1 MFWVIEPRQEVLFGK
16 ALLRDLL
23 KRESLC
29 VIDNPTAL
37 VNALPTLIN
46 MIEDGWVVEVG
57 RKEWVRYRSKEL
69 AEEFAVWFRFVVI
82 INGITTGVLLYR
94 SA

>member
-23 KRESLC
+23 KRAFLC
-29 VIDNPTAL
+29 VIDKPTAL
-37 VNALPTLIN
+37 VNALPILIN

-57 RKEWVRYRSKEL
+57 RKEWVRYRGEEL
-69 AEEFAVWFRFVVI
+69 AGEWFKFVVI